1 MPVATSALEAEKQL
15 AAPETDALVK
25 NIGIPPRPSVL
36 VALQQEMAT
45 DDPNLRR
52 IAALVAS
59 DVAMTV
65 ALLKVVNSPYSLCH
79 ANVNRSISP
88 STCLGLSRSAASSL
102 G

>member
-88 STCLGLSRSAASSL
+88 STC
-102 G
+102 